1 VVHHVELQLPAL
13 AGCGKMSSPMR
24 RIAVVLFAAVSGV
37 TFADGP
43 GVALGYQFVPLLP
56 AGLSLSLLD
65 TFGILG
71 FEATINAGGTR
82 SDEERADRFSGSLG
96 ANLAT
101 PIDLYP
107 SFAISFQNS
116 RRWRGSHL
124 IERRT
129 VGGLDVK
136 LTGYVDSWIGITVG
150 YRAPFGDPLD
160 GSLILGASLVLLR
173 QDLRQTAACNPPC

>member
-1 VVHHVELQLPAL
+1 
-13 AGCGKMSSPMR
+13 MR
-24 RIAVVLFAAVSGV
+24 RIAVVLFVAVSGV

-65 TFGILG
+65 TFGIFG
-71 FEATINAGGTR
+71 VDASINAGGSR
-82 SDEERADRFSGSLG
+82 KVNERAARFSGSLG

-107 SFAISFQNS
+107 SVAISFQNN
-116 RRWRGSHL
+116 RRWRGDDM

-129 VGGLDVK
+129 VWGLDVK
-136 LTGYVDSWIGITVG
+136 LTGYVDSWIGVTLG
-150 YRAPFGDPLD
+150 YRAPFGEPLD

-173 QDLRQTAACNPPC
+173 QDFGQAAACNPPC

>member
-1 VVHHVELQLPAL
+1 
-13 AGCGKMSSPMR
+13 MR
-24 RIAVVLFAAVSGV
+24 RIAVVLFVAVSGV

-65 TFGILG
+65 TFGLFG
-71 FEATINAGGTR
+71 VEATINAGGSL
-82 SDEERADRFSGSLG
+82 SDRERAARFSGSLG
-96 ANLAT
+96 ANVAT

-107 SFAISFQNS
+107 SLAISFQNN
-116 RRWRGSHL
+116 RRWRGGDL

-129 VGGLDVK
+129 VWGLDVK
-136 LTGYVDSWIGITVG
+136 LTGYVYSWIGITVG
-150 YRAPFGDPLD
+150 YRAPFGKPLD

-173 QDLRQTAACNPPC
+173 QESRRTAACTPPC